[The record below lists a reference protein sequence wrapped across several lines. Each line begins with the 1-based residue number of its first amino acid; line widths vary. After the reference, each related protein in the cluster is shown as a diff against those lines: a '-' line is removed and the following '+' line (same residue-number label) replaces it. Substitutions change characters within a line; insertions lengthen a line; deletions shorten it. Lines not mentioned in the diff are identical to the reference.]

1 MRYWNN
7 LVLVVLRNEQS
18 ADGQRDALA
27 VGVDVDDLRLDLLA
41 LLQGVGSLLDTMV
54 RDLGDVDQA
63 VNAGHDLGR
72 SRPA

>member
-1 MRYWNN
+1 MSFSVKTKKSGAGKPAPPNIMRYWNN

-27 VGVDVDDLRLDLLA
+27 VGIDVDDLRLDLLA

-54 RDLGDVDQA
+54 R
-63 VNAGHDLGR
+63 
-72 SRPA
+72 